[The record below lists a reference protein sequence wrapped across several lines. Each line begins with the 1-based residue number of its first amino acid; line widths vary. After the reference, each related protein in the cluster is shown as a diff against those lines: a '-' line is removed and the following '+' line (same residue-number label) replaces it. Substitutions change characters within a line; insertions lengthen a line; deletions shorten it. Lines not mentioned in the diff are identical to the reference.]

1 MRTDRHGGGLK
12 EVFMELIIGGAYQGK
27 LDYARR
33 MKRCEVFFSCAPDG
47 ADPDFSADVVEHIER
62 FVLKCLREN
71 RSALDF
77 FESRKGEWTRCI
89 LIADDISSGVV
100 PIDPE
105 MRAWREETGRLLA
118 HLAGEAARVHR
129 VFCGIGQV
137 IQ

>member
-1 MRTDRHGGGLK
+1 
-12 EVFMELIIGGAYQGK
+12 MELIIGGAYQGK
-27 LDYARR
+27 LAYARR
-33 MKRCEVFFSCAPDG
+33 INAFGACFSCAQDG

-71 RSALDF
+71 RSAQDF
-77 FESRKGEWTRCI
+77 FSRRRGEWAHCVF
-89 LIADDISSGVV
+89 IADDISSGVV

-118 HLAGEAARVHR
+118 YLAGEAARVRR

-137 IQ
+137 IK